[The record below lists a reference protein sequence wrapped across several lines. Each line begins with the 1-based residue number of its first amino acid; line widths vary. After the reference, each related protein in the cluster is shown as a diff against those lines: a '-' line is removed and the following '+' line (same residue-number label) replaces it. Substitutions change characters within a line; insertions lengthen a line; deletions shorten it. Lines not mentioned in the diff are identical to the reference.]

1 MSCKII
7 YNNQNY
13 TIESFKDYLVKNK
26 NLFLQDF
33 ISQDI
38 EGFKDFILNI
48 NSQEENIELNLPSK
62 INQFYTN
69 LTQEEKNKIG
79 DIEQI
84 YNEQTFPMEETEFI
98 DMLKCKI

>member
-13 TIESFKDYLVKNK
+13 TIKSFKDYLVKNK

-38 EGFKDFILNI
+38 EGFKKFVGQKGGNYVEGFSEKGRIKPNELTDI
-48 NSQEENIELNLPSK
+48 SQEEWEG
-62 INQFYTN
+62 
-69 LTQEEKNKIG
+69 LTEEEKTKI
-79 DIEQI
+79 I
-84 YNEQTFPMEETEFI
+84 
-98 DMLKCKI
+98 KCM